1 MFPVKLPYNAVLGRH
16 VPAPLAHPPV
26 LHSDQMRN
34 TITERLPE
42 DLAGWLEAISRKSGV
57 PRGRIIRD
65 QLELARRREKQP
77 FLRLAG
83 SIEGPSN
90 LSTRKGFAKK

>member
-1 MFPVKLPYNAVLGRH
+1 M
-16 VPAPLAHPPV
+16 
-26 LHSDQMRN
+26 SN
-34 TITERLPE
+34 TITVRLPE
-42 DLAGWLEAISRKSGV
+42 DLAGWLDAASLKAGV

-83 SIEGPSN
+83 SVEGPRD
-90 LSTRKGFAKK
+90 LSTRKGFSRK

>member
-1 MFPVKLPYNAVLGRH
+1 MQYTVLQFE
-16 VPAPLAHPPV
+16 
-26 LHSDQMRN
+26 QMSN
-34 TITERLPE
+34 TITVRLPE
-42 DLAGWLEAISRKSGV
+42 DLAGWLEATSRKSGV

-83 SIEGPSN
+83 SMEGPRD
-90 LSTRKGFAKK
+90 LSTRKGFSKK